1 MHCRDN
7 NGMVKYID
15 QYSYNDVSITI
26 TIDSPILCYYHNY
39 PVAIDKS
46 TRLFRI
52 KDKSID
58 PHLLTVLINYEL
70 INRDYEVISVKE
82 IMEMII
88 YVPSFVS
95 SPLFQC

>member
-1 MHCRDN
+1 ML
-7 NGMVKYID
+7 ID
-15 QYSYNDVSITI
+15 KKLKYSYNDVSITI

-70 INRDYEVISVKE
+70 INFLRRNNYAKDRK
-82 IMEMII
+82 
-88 YVPSFVS
+88 
-95 SPLFQC
+95 